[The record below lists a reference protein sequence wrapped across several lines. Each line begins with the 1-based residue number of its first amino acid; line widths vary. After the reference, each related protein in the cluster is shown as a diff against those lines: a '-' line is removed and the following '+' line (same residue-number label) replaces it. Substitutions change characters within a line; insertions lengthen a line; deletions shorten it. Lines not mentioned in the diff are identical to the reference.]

1 MLKMVF
7 AALALIAGIATTAH
21 AQAPGLPPPN
31 YIFKAAEPCIEDAV
45 RAAKP
50 AKPGDAVYKVC
61 EDQMAVLAK
70 ALTDAKSSGK
80 VLLVT
85 FGATWCPYCA
95 ALQRMMPTAELLG
108 RTGDKI
114 DYAKTYHH
122 IEIGVSTLH
131 KGKKA
136 AIPSGEAVLA
146 LVLQRAPGVK
156 VRAIPFMAVIDPASP
171 AKVYARNVDDIS
183 DASGQF
189 NPAGMRAVLAEAHDY
204 VRMGGPA
211 ASEPGW
217 IRRKMRQWFSIG

>member
-1 MLKMVF
+1 MLKV
-7 AALALIAGIATTAH
+7 ALTILAVATGFATTAN
-21 AQAPGLPPPN
+21 AQTIPPPN
-31 YIFKAAEPCIEDAV
+31 YTFKAAEPCLEDAV

-70 ALTDAKSSGK
+70 ALADAKASGK

-95 ALQRMMPTAELLG
+95 ALQKMMPTAELLG
-108 RTGDKI
+108 RKGDKL
-114 DYAKTYHH
+114 DYAKTFAH
-122 IEIGVSTLH
+122 IEIGLSTLH

-136 AIPSGEAVLA
+136 EIPSGDAVLA

-171 AKVYARNVDDIS
+171 AKVYARNVDDLS
-183 DASGQF
+183 DAAGNF
-189 NPAGMRAVLAEAHDY
+189 NPAGMRAVLGEAHDY

-211 ASEPGW
+211 ASEPSW
-217 IRRKMRQWFSIG
+217 IRRKMQKWFNFG